1 MVGVWDT
8 WVLEDNAWMAVDE
21 RGCKREIA
29 RTEACREARPPVPGG
44 SSRLG
49 LPRPSWPS
57 VPLVER
63 PLLTTAV
70 MVPAAPGVGDLGAV
84 GEDAPAVADAAMA
97 LERHVIAV
105 LVALGFEPARVD
117 IRDVAGLFQALA
129 QY

>member
-1 MVGVWDT
+1 MAGVRDT
-8 WVLEDNAWMAVDE
+8 WVPEDNAWMAVDA
-21 RGCKREIA
+21 RGCKRNA
-29 RTEACREARPPVPGG
+29 KDRACREARPPVPGG

-57 VPLVER
+57 VPPVER

-70 MVPAAPGVGDLGAV
+70 TVPAAPGVGDLGAV